1 MGQPRNKSIIIWYY
15 RFSRWRRI
23 LTRCRQAE
31 YLCFEVWNG
40 WLKILLLAASI
51 ILYIFRKNVML
62 IMLSRK
68 LIESLITNNLS
79 LMITKWLM
87 KKLKKNLSLI
97 NHQNLSQS
105 PRNTIILSLVLALC
119 QNLLRISQLLLTL
132 GQKLL
137 RILQLLWVN
146 TTLNNT

>member
-1 MGQPRNKSIIIWYY
+1 MGQSRNKSIIIWYY

-31 YLCFEVWNG
+31 YLCFEVWDG

-79 LMITKWLM
+79 PMITKWLM
-87 KKLKKNLSLI
+87 KKLRKNLSLI

-105 PRNTIILSLVLALC
+105 PKNTILSLVLVPC
-119 QNLLRISQLLLTL
+119 QNLLRILRLLTL

-146 TTLNNT
+146 TTPNNT